1 MRVRS
6 QTAVLLASG
15 ILVAA
20 LGACTPP
27 AGSGD
32 PTTTTTT
39 TTSTTTTT
47 TTPPPVHQV
56 DQENSPATPT
66 SVSFTTANCASQFAP
81 LTIQSAQTF
90 TAGATGQLDQVDLVV
105 SIRHSNAA
113 PLSVSIQ
120 SVTPAGG
127 PSGIELGSG
136 TYAGPATDPSIAEIP
151 LSSPAAVV
159 AGTQY
164 ALVLSESSCAD
175 PSINWPWEFR
185 GGSTEY
191 ASGAFWS
198 SASAG
203 APNWIDYFATYALD
217 YDLRFRTWVA

>member
-1 MRVRS
+1 M
-6 QTAVLLASG
+6 
-15 ILVAA
+15 
-20 LGACTPP
+20 
-27 AGSGD
+27 
-32 PTTTTTT
+32 
-39 TTSTTTTT
+39 
-47 TTPPPVHQV
+47 
-56 DQENSPATPT
+56 DQENFPATPT
-66 SVSFTTANCASQFAP
+66 SVSFTVANCSAQFAP
-81 LTIQSAQTF
+81 ITLQTAQTF
-90 TAGATGQLDQVDLVV
+90 TAGRTGQLDQVDVVV
-105 SIRHSNAA
+105 SVSHVNAA

-136 TYAGPATDPSIAEIP
+136 SYSGPATDPAAAEIA

-185 GGSTEY
+185 GGADAY
-191 ASGAFWS
+191 ASGTFWS
-198 SASAG
+198 SASDG
-203 APNWIDYFATYALD
+203 SPNWIDFFATYGQD